1 MVGSA
6 LSAKL
11 ARSGNT
17 VHVLTRDVGK
27 ARGKLPYPNVK
38 FFGPREWEQGI
49 STSDVVV
56 NLAGEPISTRC
67 DPPASIR
74 VDYIA
79 LCYRKP

>member
-67 DPPASIR
+67 ASPANAI
-74 VDYIA
+74 VHK
-79 LCYRKP
+79 CGKF